1 MRASRH
7 ATMAGRCRKG
17 EDGSLKPAGDGQR
30 VDGRADRLAEATATS
45 AEVSSSLTWLA
56 APDVFEVAAVGPEA
70 GEPCLVLGH
79 GASGVLMADGGE
91 RGPDGGGD
99 RAGVTADEHV
109 RSLLEQG
116 PDVIA
121 VFLDRVLNVLPRLP
135 STSTESPTRTN

>member
-1 MRASRH
+1 MVSASLG
-7 ATMAGRCRKG
+7 ALTA
-17 EDGSLKPAGDGQR
+17 
-30 VDGRADRLAEATATS
+30 LAEATATS
-45 AEVSSSLTWLA
+45 AEDSSSLMWLA

-91 RGPDGGGD
+91 RGSDGGGD

-121 VFLDRVLNVLPRLP
+121 VFLDRVLNVLARLSRCSGERGFDP
-135 STSTESPTRTN
+135 DDAEG